1 MGSNNE
7 FWKLV
12 NEATNPRN
20 INHGYMD
27 TLSSGR
33 YRSKQMMTSLNVGQ
47 LERKKQ
53 NKSYC
58 MRTLNKDIIYVKSV
72 RARDLYPIGIKEI
85 VDRYNEDILMHN
97 NSWEVQASLL
107 KHNKW
112 EYLTKLISLLEKLQK
127 RLEEENE
134 MRLNYNNVYDEIDEL
149 LDNELKLSEDSSFSI
164 KTNSDREMSVPQKR
178 RMINDWFSKS
188 ERNITYFVGDDITS
202 VSYEDYVTH
211 FRDKLPPVY
220 RVGMKYSSYKEVID
234 KLMTRILDYSR
245 SLSGQELLDFK
256 VPDTKSFFS
265 HWSYNSGVE
274 IENLRINLDSA
285 MDMKLRLFQRALEWI
300 PNDKDLM
307 LAIEEINIFNYISLN
322 ITPKN
327 FDGRVLE
334 ILKGM
339 RTPEL
344 SSLVSDWITKLER
357 DEENHTYDTGALS
370 KLISALGGQEGY
382 APIMHQESNH
392 LSLSTSTRRMQ
403 QYYGS
408 PLSESKPKEKEKPKP
423 KDNNPNNLR
432 KAKED
437 RIMDLE
443 DWGVKYES
451 RAISFRD
458 GYWDTTKE
466 AIRKMEIRLNLRGNL
481 ADYPFPIPDK
491 NGKLINL
498 SISRMRT
505 LLERMIEENNTKEGI
520 IQYNREKIEACEY
533 VEDVKLVIFTREPV
547 TNNITSIN
555 EATSKNS
562 ATLTNAKI
570 AESITDRY
578 KPKPPKR
585 KEVSKQTL
593 INNSYMSLE

>member
-1 MGSNNE
+1 MERDLKWG
-7 FWKLV
+7 KY
-12 NEATNPRN
+12 
-20 INHGYMD
+20 GYMD

-33 YRSKQMMTSLNVGQ
+33 YRSKQMMASLNVGQ

-97 NSWEVQASLL
+97 NSWEVQAPLL

-134 MRLNYNNVYDEIDEL
+134 MRLNYNNVYNEVDDL

-164 KTNSDREMSVPQKR
+164 KTNSDKEMSVPQKR
-178 RMINDWFSKS
+178 RMINDWFFKS

-211 FRDKLPPVY
+211 FRDKLPPAY

-234 KLMTRILDYSR
+234 KLMTRILGYSR

-256 VPDTKSFFS
+256 VPDTKSFFG

-307 LAIEEINIFNYISLN
+307 VAIKEINIFNYTSLN
-322 ITPKN
+322 AIPKN

-334 ILKGM
+334 ILKTI

-344 SSLVSDWITKLER
+344 SSLVSDWITNLER
-357 DEENHTYDTGALS
+357 TIHSSLEEEEFNSFRMAAMLS
-370 KLISALGGQEGY
+370 IT
-382 APIMHQESNH
+382 P
-392 LSLSTSTRRMQ
+392 RRMQ
-403 QYYGS
+403 QYCGTS
-408 PLSESKPKEKEKPKP
+408 LSESKPKEKEKPKP

-443 DWGVKYES
+443 DWGLKYES
-451 RAISFRD
+451 RAIAFRD

-466 AIRKMEIRLNLRGNL
+466 AIRKMEIRLNLRGDL

-491 NGKLINL
+491 NGKLISL

-520 IQYNREKIEACEY
+520 IQYNREKIEVCEY

-562 ATLTNAKI
+562 ATLDNAKI
-570 AESITDRY
+570 AETIAGRY
-578 KPKPPKR
+578 KPKPPKGPELR
-585 KEVSKQTL
+585 GRR
-593 INNSYMSLE
+593 M